1 MATKFKNFLGELGV
15 GGLILIFICG
25 GTIMKTWVLDND
37 GWFLLNCGRYV
48 FEHGIPHTE
57 FATIHEGLY
66 YVMHQWLTAAVFWKI
81 YSSFGEDALIY
92 FCWLVGV
99 VLMWIY
105 YKLCLY
111 VSVGNSKI
119 SAILALTVGIIVIP
133 LYVVTRPQIFS
144 TLILLV
150 EVFLLEKYFR
160 ERKIWALGILPV
172 LSAIFVNLHAAM
184 WAMTIIVLLPF
195 LAESLW
201 MRLKKNPAPVLPL
214 IMAAL
219 GIFLAGFLNPYG
231 LEAMT
236 YVFRSLDPY
245 ISRMVSEMFPPSAV
259 NLLGKAFFIWA
270 ALLIVAYSRKKMLVR
285 YFLLSFGIM
294 LMALQAYRSI
304 FLFLILATFP
314 LAFAF
319 KDWRPFDGN
328 SQLEPKLFLPL
339 FLISA
344 LELWQVC
351 DAQILELRL
360 PLKLFL
366 GGAAFFL
373 TCFVFFYRREEN
385 PILRRKLI
393 VALAVVQGIIF
404 SLAMCSGV
412 QEKEL
417 NVYKPAI
424 DFLLERNRAEDI
436 ILWTGYN
443 SGCYAEFRGIKCY
456 LDTRAETFIRAN
468 NRKRNIFH
476 EYFALKSGELDYKK
490 FFARYNFTHIFVT
503 ENDMLVYQLLS
514 HDANYRLIFEYEFPS
529 GNEKIHARIFEPIR

>member
-1 MATKFKNFLGELGV
+1 MAMKLKNFLGELGA
-15 GGLILIFICG
+15 GGLMLIFICS
-25 GTIMKTWVLDND
+25 GTIFKSWVLDND
-37 GWFLLNCGRYV
+37 AWFILNCGRYV

-57 FATIHEGLY
+57 FATIHEGLH
-66 YVMHQWLTAAVFWKI
+66 YVMHQWLTAVIFWKI
-81 YSSFGEDALIY
+81 YSGYGADALIA
-92 FCWLVGV
+92 FCWLTGAA
-99 VLMWIY
+99 LMWLY

-111 VSVGNSKI
+111 VSGNQKI
-119 SAILALTVGIIVIP
+119 SAILAMIVSFIVIP

-150 EVFLLEKYFR
+150 EVFLLEKFFR
-160 ERKIWALGILPV
+160 ERKIWALAVLPV
-172 LSAIFVNLHAAM
+172 LSALCVNLHAAM

-201 MRLKKNPAPVLPL
+201 LWLKKNPAPVLPL
-214 IMAAL
+214 ILAAL

-245 ISRMVSEMFPPSAV
+245 ISGMVSEMYPPSAV
-259 NLLGKAFFIWA
+259 NFLGKTFFIWA
-270 ALLIVAYSRKKMLVR
+270 ALLIVAYSRKKMPVR

-294 LMALQAYRSI
+294 LMALQTYRSI

-328 SQLEPKLFLPL
+328 SRLSPKLFLPL

-344 LELWQVC
+344 LELWEVF
-351 DAQILELRL
+351 DAQILEMRF

-366 GGAAFFL
+366 GGAVFFL
-373 TCFVFFYRREEN
+373 TCFVFFYRRDGN
-385 PILRRKLI
+385 SILRRKLI
-393 VALAVVQGIIF
+393 VALAAVQGIIF
-404 SLAMCSGV
+404 SLAMYSEV
-412 QEKEL
+412 PEKEL

-443 SGCYAEFRGIKCY
+443 SGGQFEFYGIKSY
-456 LDTRAETFIRAN
+456 LDPRAETFILAN

-476 EYFALKSGELDYKK
+476 EYSELKRGGLDYKK

-503 ENDMLVYQLLS
+503 EEDMLVYQLLS
-514 HDANYRLIFEYEFPS
+514 HDENYRLLFEYDFPNDS
-529 GNEKIHARIFEPIR
+529 KIHARIFEPVK